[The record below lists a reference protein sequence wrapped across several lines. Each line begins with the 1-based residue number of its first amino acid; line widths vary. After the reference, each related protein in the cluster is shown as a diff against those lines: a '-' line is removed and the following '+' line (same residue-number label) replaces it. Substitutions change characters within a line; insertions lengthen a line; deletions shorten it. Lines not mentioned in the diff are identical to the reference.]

1 MACIYAG
8 EKPSQTHSPHLC
20 GGGGDTPGE
29 CYLVSTSFYS
39 CWNAGIASIS
49 PLCFEI
55 FPFLLWDN
63 HVQCARAVK
72 QCDMSRVYEGEIVS
86 KGVRERHTSSL
97 AA

>member
-1 MACIYAG
+1 MACKYVE

-20 GGGGDTPGE
+20 GDTPGE

-49 PLCFEI
+49 PHCFEI
-55 FPFLLWDN
+55 FSFLLWDN
-63 HVQCARAVK
+63 HVQSARAVK
-72 QCDMSRVYEGEIVS
+72 QCDMSRVYEGEITS
-86 KGVRERHTSSL
+86 KVGVRERHRSSL